1 MDFRALAAIDKGG
14 LVMFSLV
21 CLTLLIVLRLVIDVA
36 AKLIFFLVIVVR
48 ASAATITWH
57 DAPRPRAGQ

>member
-1 MDFRALAAIDKGG
+1 
-14 LVMFSLV
+14 MFSLV